1 MKFFSLFGN
10 FFAGGG
16 DIMNAEVDT
25 WMTNVYL
32 KTVAFFSV
40 SVVALIVFLAIFGL
54 ITKYKDWEEI
64 KKGNVAAAMATGG
77 KIFGIS
83 NIFRFAILNNDT
95 LGDTLIWSSV
105 GFVLLLVA
113 YFVFDFLTPFFK
125 TDEEIKKDN
134 RAVGL
139 ITMIISVSMSYIIGA
154 SVT

>member
-1 MKFFSLFGN
+1 
-10 FFAGGG
+10 
-16 DIMNAEVDT
+16 MNAEVDS

-32 KTVAFFSV
+32 QTVAFFSV
-40 SVVALIVFLAIFGL
+40 SVVALIVFLVIFGL
-54 ITKYKDWEEI
+54 ITRYKDWEEI
-64 KKGNVAAAMATGG
+64 KRGNVAAAMATGG

-95 LGDTLIWSSV
+95 LTDTLIWATI

-113 YFVFDFLTPFFK
+113 YFVFDFLTPLFK

-139 ITMIISVSMSYIIGA
+139 ITLIISVSISYVIGA